1 MRVCVCVCVCARA
14 RACACVRARASRC
27 VHVRESACV
36 RLPAEEDRRRFDT
49 GAHVDAG
56 KAALG
61 QPWLSMIGLSCA
73 PSLQETSQGGP
84 GGGVS
89 CLLDSSTGIRMKRCM
104 PLKFYI
110 LAASLPGLLLAFGVR
125 MAGFEVFSFSAH
137 LVNFLPSADRSKLV
151 GKRSTGCLSPPHPI
165 SCVAL
170 SKRCAACSLVDCC
183 PEPALLMTT

>member
-49 GAHVDAG
+49 GARVGAG

-110 LAASLPGLLLAFGVR
+110 LDSLRLASWPP
-125 MAGFEVFSFSAH
+125 AGFWSPNGRVRGFFVFSPFGQ
-137 LVNFLPSADRSKLV
+137 FF
-151 GKRSTGCLSPPHPI
+151 
-165 SCVAL
+165 AL
-170 SKRCAACSLVDCC
+170 SRSVKIGGQEIDWLPLAPSPHLMRGSVK
-183 PEPALLMTT
+183 ALCRLFFS